1 VQGTI
6 RAIPTRISVHNGH
19 HLLTPETR
27 VCAAPELVDVVR
39 KALERA
45 DLPLSEVGT
54 PGDGVITFTIGG
66 DRSMA
71 RLGYTLKITETTVHA
86 ASSSEDGLLRAAET
100 LRLLMHAQTGT
111 FGRFHGWQL
120 PCVEIIDYGR

>member
-6 RAIPTRISVHNGH
+6 RVIPRRISVHTGH
-19 HLLTPETR
+19 LLLTPQTR
-27 VCAAPELVDVVR
+27 VCAPPELVDVVR

-45 DLPLSEVGT
+45 DLPLAAT
-54 PGDGVITFTIGG
+54 DAPGDGVITFAIGG
-66 DRSMA
+66 DESVA
-71 RLGYTLKITETTVHA
+71 PLGYTMKVTETRVHA
-86 ASSSEDGLLRAAET
+86 ASPSEDGLLRAAET

-111 FGRFHGWQL
+111 FGRHPGWQL